1 MAGSLVMGCSVWSY
15 FQTVSTK
22 QSAYAV
28 MVIMGSG
35 LSVMDVMALV
45 FITEVIGEN
54 KVSAVKRI
62 SLFLETMKLNH
73 LKGSFSDKPFIKQS
87 KSWNYYKQT
96 SVCKEIL
103 VLKKVESCA
112 LTNNPDNLALS

>member
-1 MAGSLVMGCSVWSY
+1 MMGCSVWSY

-28 MVIMGSG
+28 MVTMGSG

-54 KVSAVKRI
+54 KVSVVKRI
-62 SLFLETMKLNH
+62 SFFLETIKLNH
-73 LKGSFSDKPFIKQS
+73 LKSSFSDKPFIKLP
-87 KSWNYYKQT
+87 K
-96 SVCKEIL
+96 I
-103 VLKKVESCA
+103 
-112 LTNNPDNLALS
+112 

>member
-1 MAGSLVMGCSVWSY
+1 MMGCSVWSY

-54 KVSAVKRI
+54 KVSVVKRI
-62 SLFLETMKLNH
+62 SWFLETMKLNH
-73 LKGSFSDKPFIKQS
+73 LKGSFL
-87 KSWNYYKQT
+87 T
-96 SVCKEIL
+96 SHSL
-103 VLKKVESCA
+103 NSPKV
-112 LTNNPDNLALS
+112 

>member
-1 MAGSLVMGCSVWSY
+1 MMGCSVWSY

-28 MVIMGSG
+28 MVTMGSG

-54 KVSAVKRI
+54 KVSVVKRI
-62 SLFLETMKLNH
+62 SLETIKLNH
-73 LKGSFSDKPFIKQS
+73 LKSSFSDKPFIKLP
-87 KSWNYYKQT
+87 K
-96 SVCKEIL
+96 I
-103 VLKKVESCA
+103 
-112 LTNNPDNLALS
+112 

>member
-1 MAGSLVMGCSVWSY
+1 MMGCSVWSY

-54 KVSAVKRI
+54 KVSVVKRI
-62 SLFLETMKLNH
+62 SLETIKLNH
-73 LKGSFSDKPFIKQS
+73 LKSSFSDKPFIKLP
-87 KSWNYYKQT
+87 K
-96 SVCKEIL
+96 I
-103 VLKKVESCA
+103 
-112 LTNNPDNLALS
+112 

>member
-1 MAGSLVMGCSVWSY
+1 MMGCSVF
-15 FQTVSTK
+15 FQTFSTR

-54 KVSAVKRI
+54 KVSVVKRI
-62 SLFLETMKLNH
+62 SLFLETIKLNH
-73 LKGSFSDKPFIKQS
+73 LKSSFYDKPFIKLP
-87 KSWNYYKQT
+87 K
-96 SVCKEIL
+96 I
-103 VLKKVESCA
+103 
-112 LTNNPDNLALS
+112 